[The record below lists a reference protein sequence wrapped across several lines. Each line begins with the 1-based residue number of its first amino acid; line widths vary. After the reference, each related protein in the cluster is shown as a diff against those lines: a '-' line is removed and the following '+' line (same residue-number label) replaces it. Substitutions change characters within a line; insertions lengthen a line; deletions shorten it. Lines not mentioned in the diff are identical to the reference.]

1 MIQQQGL
8 EIHSKIGMG
17 PGVKNVDG
25 PMKNLKSKS
34 FLLKLHHL

>member
-8 EIHSKIGMG
+8 EIHPKIGMG
-17 PGVKNVDG
+17 PWVKSVDE
-25 PMKNLKSKS
+25 PMKKLKSES